1 MDIIKQCY
9 EMKQYDAPNK
19 SGYRTFYVM
28 NGDYILRKTKDKP
41 GVNSDP
47 KTSIISI
54 HVYFSR
60 LNDIL
65 EKRHHSKTLDQRY
78 LARNCEYIKVYNY
91 CKTHPKFNLAE
102 LSFGNGKGPLA
113 DIIGRKLPIL
123 VSGKDIKV
131 GLNISMKIKNRGLR
145 PLHFNMLTI

>member
-1 MDIIKQCY
+1 MTFVSKKSNAFDNPMRLYANVVHLFADHVNIHTI
-9 EMKQYDAPNK
+9 ANK
-19 SGYRTFYVM
+19 T
-28 NGDYILRKTKDKP
+28 
-41 GVNSDP
+41 DP
-47 KTSIISI
+47 RSLFSI

-113 DIIGRKLPIL
+113 DIIGRKC
-123 VSGKDIKV
+123 SKV
-131 GLNISMKIKNRGLR
+131 AYLSFRQGYKGWVEYFHEN
-145 PLHFNMLTI
+145 